1 MYILG
6 ISCYYHDS
14 AAALIKD
21 GQIIAAAEEER
32 FSRKK
37 HDSGFPALAIDF
49 CLKTAGISNKDLD
62 YVVFYEKPFRKLDRI
77 MKTIISTYPLS
88 VWVFVQVMKNWLLK
102 KLWIKSTISE
112 SLDIDSEK
120 ILFTDHHLAHAASA
134 FLLSPFKQAAILTI
148 DGVGEWATGTLGIGN
163 ENNITLFKQIEF
175 PNSLGL
181 LYSAFTA
188 YLGFEVNE
196 GEYKVMG
203 MAAYGK
209 PRFAEKIKAN
219 VLTIAPDGSFSLN
232 LEYFSFQHSAKKS
245 FSKKLE
251 TLFGPSRP
259 VNSDFFTDQFDYPSY
274 FGEKPADYL
283 ELCAK
288 NQYYADIASSIQNV
302 LEQIILNQVRFLA
315 KQTKLKQLCIAGG
328 VALNSTAN
336 GCILNQGP
344 FDQIYIQ
351 PAPGDSGA
359 AIGAALYV
367 YHSVLNHKRVQVLE
381 NAYLGQE
388 YSSAE
393 IAGFLEKNNIAAEK
407 CESDLQLLDICSQ
420 AIADGKIIGWFQG
433 RFEWGPRA
441 LGNRSIIADP
451 RDEKMKE
458 IVNSKVKFREPF
470 RPFAPVIL
478 ESELKNYFEIKNP
491 DQYPLRFMLL
501 VLGIKPEKR
510 KIIPAVD
517 HQGTGRVQTMSEQWN
532 PLYYGLI
539 KAFFQKTGVPLL
551 LNTSFNLK
559 GEPIVNTPENAYNTF
574 IKSGL
579 DLLVLGNYIIYKETD
594 TDEKNTK

>member
-37 HDSGFPALAIDF
+37 HDSGFPKLAIEF
-49 CLKTAGISNKDLD
+49 CLNQGKISSQELD
-62 YVVFYEKPFRKLDRI
+62 YIVFYEKPFRKLDRI
-77 MKTIISTYPLS
+77 MKTIISTYPFS
-88 VWVFVQVMKNWLLK
+88 AGVFVQTIKNWLLK
-102 KLWIKSTISE
+102 KLWIKSAIKET
-112 SLDIDSEK
+112 LDIDPEK
-120 ILFTDHHLAHAASA
+120 ILFVEHHLAHAASA
-134 FLLSPFKQAAILTI
+134 FLVSPFKQAAILTI
-148 DGVGEWATGTLGIGN
+148 DGVGEWATGTLGIGQ
-163 ENNITLFKQIEF
+163 ENNISLFKQINF
-175 PNSLGL
+175 PHSLGL

-209 PRFAEKIKAN
+209 PRFADKIKAH
-219 VLTIAPDGSFSLN
+219 VLTLASDGSFSLN

-251 TLFGPSRP
+251 KLFGPAREI
-259 VNSDFFTDQFDYPSY
+259 NSDFFTDQFNYPSY
-274 FGEKPADYL
+274 FGEKPADYSK
-283 ELCAK
+283 LCEK

-302 LEQIILNQVRFLA
+302 LEEIILNQVKFLSQ
-315 KQTKLKQLCIAGG
+315 QTGLKQLCLAGG

-336 GCILNQGP
+336 GRILNDGP
-344 FDQIYIQ
+344 FEHIYIQ

-367 YHSVLNHKRVQVLE
+367 YHTVLNQKRNHVLE

-388 YSSAE
+388 YSEQE
-393 IAGFLEKNNIAAEK
+393 ISEFLAKQKIAAKKYASPE
-407 CESDLQLLDICSQ
+407 LLEISSQ

-451 RDEKMKE
+451 RNQKMKE
-458 IVNSKVKFREPF
+458 IVNARVKFREPF

-478 ESELKNYFEIKNP
+478 ETELENFFEIKNP
-491 DQYPLRFMLL
+491 EQYPLRFMLL
-501 VLGIKPEKR
+501 VLKIKPDKR
-510 KIIPAVD
+510 KLIPAVD
-517 HQGTGRVQTMSEQWN
+517 HQGTGRVQTINKQDN
-532 PLYYGLI
+532 PLYYGLVE
-539 KAFFQKTGVPLL
+539 AFYQKTKVPLL

-559 GEPIVNTPENAYNTF
+559 GEPIVNTPKNAYNTF
-574 IKSGL
+574 ITSGL
-579 DLLVLGNYIIYKETD
+579 DLLVLGNYIIYKD
-594 TDEKNTK
+594 KNNYEKNTQ

>member
-21 GQIIAAAEEER
+21 GKIIAAAEEER

-37 HDSGFPALAIDF
+37 HDADFPSLAIDF
-49 CLKTAGISNKDLD
+49 CLKTAQISSQELD

-77 MKTIISTYPLS
+77 MKTIVSTYPRS
-88 VWVFVQVMKNWLLK
+88 VWVFVYTMKNWLTK
-102 KLWIKSTISE
+102 KLWIKSTIQE
-112 SLDIDSEK
+112 KLNINAEK
-120 ILFTDHHLAHAASA
+120 ILFVDHHLAHAASA
-134 FLLSPFKQAAILTI
+134 FLASPFKQAAILTI
-148 DGVGEWATGTLGIGN
+148 DGVGEWASGTLSIGD
-163 ENNITLFKQIEF
+163 ENNITLLKQINF
-175 PNSLGL
+175 PHSLGL

-196 GEYKVMG
+196 GEYKLMG
-203 MAAYGK
+203 MAAYGQ
-209 PRFAEKIKAN
+209 PRFADKIKADI
-219 VLTIAPDGSFSLN
+219 LTIAEDGSFRLN

-251 TLFGPSRP
+251 ALFGPRRP
-259 VNSDFFTDQFDYPSY
+259 INSDFFTDQFAYPSY

-283 ELCAK
+283 ELCQK

-302 LEQIILNQVRFLA
+302 IEQIILNQVRFLHQ
-315 KQTKLKQLCIAGG
+315 QTGLKQLCIAGG

-336 GCILNQGP
+336 GRILNDGP

-367 YHSVLNHKRVQVLE
+367 YHTVLRHPRDHVLE
-381 NAYLGQE
+381 DAYLGQE
-388 YSSAE
+388 YSSVE
-393 IAGFLEKNNIAAEK
+393 IVEFLEKNNIAAEK
-407 CESDLQLLDICSQ
+407 CESETRLLDICSQ

-451 RDEKMKE
+451 RNEKMKE
-458 IVNSKVKFREPF
+458 IINSKIKFREPF
-470 RPFAPVIL
+470 RPFAPVII
-478 ESELKNYFEIKNP
+478 ESELENFFEIKNP

-501 VLGIKPEKR
+501 VLKIKPEKR
-510 KIIPAVD
+510 KVIPAVD
-517 HQGTGRVQTMSEQWN
+517 HQNTGRVQTMAKQWN

-539 KAFFQKTGVPLL
+539 SAFAQKTGVPLL

-559 GEPIVNTPENAYNTF
+559 GEPIVNTPRNAYNTF
-574 IKSGL
+574 INSGL
-579 DLLVLGNYIIYKETD
+579 DLLVLNNYIIYKEKIN
-594 TDEKNTK
+594 DEKNTK

>member
-21 GQIIAAAEEER
+21 GKIIAAAEEER

-37 HDSGFPALAIDF
+37 HDFGFPHLSIDF
-49 CLKTAGISNKDLD
+49 CLNQAGISSKDIA

-77 MKTIISTYPLS
+77 MKTIVSTYPWS
-88 VWVFVQVMKNWLLK
+88 RAVFGQVIKKWLTK
-102 KLWIKSTISE
+102 KLWIKSTIQGKLNIESE
-112 SLDIDSEK
+112 R
-120 ILFTDHHLAHAASA
+120 ILFCEHHLSHAASA

-148 DGVGEWATGTLGIGN
+148 DGVGEWATGTLGLGQ
-163 ENNITLFKQIEF
+163 ENQIKLFKQINF
-175 PNSLGL
+175 PHSLGL

-203 MAAYGK
+203 MAAYGQ
-209 PRFAEKIKAN
+209 PRFADKIRAN
-219 VLTIAPDGSFSLN
+219 ILSIAEDGSFNLN
-232 LEYFSFQHSAKKS
+232 LDYFSFQHSAKKS

-251 TLFGPSRP
+251 TLFGPSRAL
-259 VNSDFFTDQFDYPSY
+259 NSDFFTDQFDYPSY
-274 FGEKPADYL
+274 FGKKPADYL
-283 ELCAK
+283 TLCVQ
-288 NQYYADIASSIQNV
+288 NQYFADIAASIQNV
-302 LEQIILNQVRFLA
+302 LEEIILKQVKFLYQ
-315 KQTKLKQLCIAGG
+315 QTGVKQLCIAGG

-336 GCILNQGP
+336 GRILQSGP
-344 FDQIYIQ
+344 FEQIYIQ

-367 YHSVLNHKRVQVLE
+367 YHTVLNQKREHVLE

-388 YSSAE
+388 YSNQE
-393 IAGFLEKNNIAAEK
+393 IADFLTKHKISAK
-407 CESDLQLLDICSQ
+407 KYESSELLEICSQ

-458 IVNSKVKFREPF
+458 IVNAKIKFREPF

-478 ESELKNYFEIKNP
+478 EKELENFFEIKNP
-491 DQYPLRFMLL
+491 KQYPLRFMLF
-501 VLGIKPEKR
+501 VLGIKPDKR

-517 HQGTGRVQTMSEQWN
+517 HQGTGRVQTINQQSN
-532 PLYYGLI
+532 PLYYGLL
-539 KAFFQKTGVPLL
+539 KAFAQKTGVPLL

-574 IKSGL
+574 MSSGL
-579 DLLVLGNYIIYKETD
+579 DLLVLGDYIIYKDENH
-594 TDEKNTK
+594 EKNNQ